1 MFHKGFQGTC
11 PRKMG
16 ILLTNDKWDVADGNG
31 EAEVTTRQRGSKK
44 TAWDGTFFSP
54 TLRLY
59 EHEIEGRAWSL
70 GLGMVL
76 H

>member
-31 EAEVTTRQRGSKK
+31 EAEVTTRQRPSEKSALTFSEKLQAGIKK
-44 TAWDGTFFSP
+44 SI
-54 TLRLY
+54 RV
-59 EHEIEGRAWSL
+59 EKVI
-70 GLGMVL
+70 
-76 H
+76 